1 MKELTNLLDAWR
13 SAKVT
18 PVPVPTLATDAALQS
33 RASECLPPGAVSANT
48 KQRATHVQTMTAQLG
63 DKRAELEP
71 VLLWKRNN
79 ELVMFDGHHRLSA
92 YRKAGRPT
100 IPARLLDADRDT
112 IVQASKLVN
121 VGGEKLGLH
130 PEQRRDAA
138 WQLMAHLTERGRLP
152 LPVSQRA
159 LAAHM
164 GLSVGNVNTMTKKL
178 PTIDPRTFDRHE
190 LDPAT
195 GWPRWCYARRDR
207 ELRIEPPATAALWH
221 ARAHKLAAS
230 LADAMYKDGPDIL
243 REALGLL
250 RDHEA
255 DPDAIADAEAYLQE
269 IDPDPDY

>member
-1 MKELTNLLDAWR
+1 MKELISLLGAWR
-13 SAKVT
+13 GTKVT
-18 PVPVPTLATDAALQS
+18 RVVVSTIVTDDALQA
-33 RASECLPPGAVSANT
+33 RASECLPPGALSADT
-48 KQRATHVQTMTAQLG
+48 KQRALHVQGMTAQLA
-63 DKRAELEP
+63 DSRTNLEP
-71 VLLWKRNN
+71 VLLWKRGDA
-79 ELVMFDGHHRLSA
+79 LVLFDGHHRVSA
-92 YRKAGRPT
+92 YRKAGRHT

-138 WQLMAHLTERGRLP
+138 WQLMAQLTDRGRRP
-152 LPVSQRA
+152 LPISQRA
-159 LAAHM
+159 LAASM
-164 GLSVGNVNTMTKKL
+164 GLSVGVVNSMTKKL
-178 PTIDPRTFDRHE
+178 MATDPGSFTAHE

-207 ELRIEPPATAALWH
+207 EPSNEVPATTALWH

-230 LADAMYKDGPDIL
+230 LADAMERDGPDIL

-250 RDHEA
+250 RDHGA

-269 IDPDPDY
+269 VAPDY